1 MTAVKPMT
9 DAELKKHDCLEAVDR
24 VSGDPD
30 TTAFKRRA
38 RLHQAMWRKG
48 KGLKVGSQPMRPSP
62 DAPGRDLGSRIDLS
76 DARECGTNFLNNN
89 IRRAVGDRLSKPQPH
104 QMLNEDRLYCDLL
117 SSMPMCFNLF
127 GDLWADVELAD
138 RAVHTWWPNV
148 PGRVT
153 QVRFEWSPGRC
164 LPDEYL
170 ENRSAF
176 DVAFELELQG
186 GGYGILG
193 VETKY
198 HEDCKAERKPSD
210 DRCKRYAAVAS
221 ESGILSLET
230 VEERILGTQLQQIWL
245 DHLLALSM
253 LQHPSGKWKWAG
265 FVLVHPAMN
274 PSYARA
280 TERYR
285 ALLTDASSIRV
296 TTLESLLAA
305 DVLPE
310 STASAFRQR
319 YLW

>member
-24 VSGDPD
+24 VPGDPE

-38 RLHQAMWRKG
+38 RLHQAVWRKG
-48 KGLKVGSQPMRPSP
+48 KGLKTGSQPMRPSP
-62 DAPGRDLGSRIDLS
+62 DAPRRELGSRIDLR
-76 DARECGTNFLNNN
+76 DALQWGGNFLSDN
-89 IRRAVGDRLSKPQPH
+89 IRCAVRCRIDHPQPH
-104 QMLNEDRLYCDLL
+104 QMLNEDRLHCDLL

-127 GDLWADVELAD
+127 GDLWANLEMAD

-153 QVRFEWSPGRC
+153 HVRFEWSPGRC
-164 LPDEYL
+164 LQGEYL

-176 DVAFELELQG
+176 DVAFELELEG

-198 HEDCKAERKPSD
+198 HEDCKAEKSPSD
-210 DRCKRYAAVAS
+210 DRRRRYAAVTS
-221 ESGILSLET
+221 ESGIMSLET
-230 VEERILGTQLQQIWL
+230 VEEKILGTQLQQIWL

-253 LQHPSGKWKWAG
+253 LQHPSDKWKWAG
-265 FVLVHPAMN
+265 FVLVHPAKN

-280 TERYR
+280 MERYR
-285 ALLTDASSIRV
+285 ALLMDASSIRV
-296 TTLESLLAA
+296 DTLESLLAA